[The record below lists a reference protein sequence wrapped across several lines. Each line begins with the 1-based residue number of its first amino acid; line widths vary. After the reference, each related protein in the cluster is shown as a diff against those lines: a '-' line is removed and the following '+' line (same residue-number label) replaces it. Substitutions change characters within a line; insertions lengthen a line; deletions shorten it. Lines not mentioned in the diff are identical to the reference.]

1 MYGNLYIE
9 MKKKDVSQADISK
22 RLGITSRAMSNKI
35 RGKTDFTTSEMFTI
49 KNEFFPDKTLEYL
62 FTKN

>member
-49 KNEFFPDKTLEYL
+49 KNEFFSDKTLEYL

>member
-9 MKKKDVSQADISK
+9 MKKKDLSQVVISNK
-22 RLGITSRAMSNKI
+22 IGITPRSFNYKI
-35 RGKTDFTTSEMFTI
+35 RGKKDFTTSEMFAI
-49 KNEFFPDKTLEYL
+49 QKEFFPDKTLEYL